1 MYLYAPRPRRWAAER
16 AIHNYARRG
25 LSMSPREH
33 SSRNSCHYLDDLYLI
48 YSSSIR
54 CFSTINYF
62 HFVLSN
68 TGSWMVDM
76 SPEHLPF
83 VHVAG
88 LWTQPPASNPHATC
102 DKCGFGCH
110 TKKDCTHGL
119 YHILYSWWLQRALV
133 LNRKRR
139 SGSCSSRT
147 AFRQA
152 LSIPTRA
159 RRLQIEKDAYLLNFA
174 EILTWYEVVLNLF
187 TLKAYCLGH
196 IPTPAYPD
204 RLNKK
209 FPTWKRLTRRCR
221 MPATARRVVLSEIK
235 NGAKIGF
242 EVEPPNVLLDNKRWT
257 DPVAWNS
264 CAVATINAIKFGI
277 INTCPTS
284 VKRRNKYFVVDS
296 ALLHEFKRVVLLL
309 FQCMQYCPKKPDPDH
324 PTIKQFREI
333 FHASSTGS
341 DRTDLRAFKN
351 LFICEDGA
359 HQ

>member
-1 MYLYAPRPRRWAAER
+1 VAPLMTGTRSPIGGRRTARATGRTTTVVTRRAVVTVATRRAVVTGRRVAPRTTAAGGVAGPSEVVTAVPPGAPVVAPGERPRASSRVKPLVAMNCQRFVWPGLYLYAPRPRRWAAEQ
-16 AIHNYARRG
+16 ATHNYARRG

-33 SSRNSCHYLDDLYLI
+33 SSRNSCHYLDELYLF
-48 YSSSIR
+48 YTSSIR
-54 CFSTINYF
+54 CFSAINDF

-76 SPEHLPF
+76 DPEHLPF

-110 TKKDCTHGL
+110 TKKDCTYGL

-187 TLKAYCLGH
+187 TL
-196 IPTPAYPD
+196 
-204 RLNKK
+204 
-209 FPTWKRLTRRCR
+209 
-221 MPATARRVVLSEIK
+221 TA
-235 NGAKIGF
+235 
-242 EVEPPNVLLDNKRWT
+242 
-257 DPVAWNS
+257 
-264 CAVATINAIKFGI
+264 
-277 INTCPTS
+277 
-284 VKRRNKYFVVDS
+284 
-296 ALLHEFKRVVLLL
+296 
-309 FQCMQYCPKKPDPDH
+309 
-324 PTIKQFREI
+324 
-333 FHASSTGS
+333 
-341 DRTDLRAFKN
+341 
-351 LFICEDGA
+351 
-359 HQ
+359 